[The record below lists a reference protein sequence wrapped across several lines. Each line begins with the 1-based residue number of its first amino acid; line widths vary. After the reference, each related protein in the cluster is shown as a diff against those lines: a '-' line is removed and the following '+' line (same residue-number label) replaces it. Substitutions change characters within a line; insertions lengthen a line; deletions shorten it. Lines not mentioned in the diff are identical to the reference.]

1 MSENHVRLV
10 LDEKLE
16 QLESQLVFY
25 LLLGTNF
32 LEGEVTAIN
41 ELRTAVRKLR
51 EVYKNGEK

>member
-16 QLESQLVFY
+16 QLECQLVFY

>member
-10 LDEKLE
+10 LYEKLE

-25 LLLGTNF
+25 LLVGTNF

-41 ELRTAVRKLR
+41 ELRTAARELR
-51 EVYKNGEK
+51 EVYKNGKK

>member
-10 LDEKLE
+10 LYEKLE

-25 LLLGTNF
+25 LLVGTNF

-41 ELRTAVRKLR
+41 ELRTAARKLR
-51 EVYKNGEK
+51 EVYKNGKK